1 MAKLHL
7 SLRGI
12 LTGTPAFGTLPF
24 GKYVYQKTKAGLGN
38 TPNDKTRTL
47 QCRRWVAGVQ
57 PHTSRQAPY
66 RARFALGVAAWHALT
81 EQDKELWRAPSRKLN
96 LNRFQGFM
104 RNWCRTQPVPT
115 VTIWDAGLTT
125 WDGGSTSWDAR

>member
-12 LTGTPAFGTLPF
+12 LTGTPDFGTLPF
-24 GKYVYQKTKAGLGN
+24 GKYVYQKTKPGLGN
-38 TPNDKTRTL
+38 TPGDKTRTL

-57 PHTSRQAPY
+57 PHTPKQAPY
-66 RARFALGVAAWHALT
+66 RARFALGVAAWHALSDP
-81 EQDKELWRAPSRKLN
+81 EKEIWRTPSRKLG

-104 RNWCRTQPVPT
+104 RNWCRTQPLPVG
-115 VTIWDAGLTT
+115 TIWDSKATAWDTGATT
-125 WDGGSTSWDAR
+125 WDTI